1 MKNNPQQ
8 NEDNNAKDQFS
19 NSQQMTFSQQTEFLK
34 NMSNIEIKEVE
45 ATEVVRPPKITLY
58 CCIWWENGGIYST
71 NPHPWLDKAE
81 KYALLMTEKGYKS
94 TIYKL
99 EVDRPTI

>member
-34 NMSNIEIKEVE
+34 TMSNNKQSIDKQLFKTNLLILIK
-45 ATEVVRPPKITLY
+45 
-58 CCIWWENGGIYST
+58 
-71 NPHPWLDKAE
+71 
-81 KYALLMTEKGYKS
+81 
-94 TIYKL
+94 
-99 EVDRPTI
+99 